1 LKFIKERLRVFLQGR
16 IDRKTAPARE
26 LGGACASSGHNEYKL
41 RLQVALHILE
51 SIEISSA
58 LQSAVAFWQYN
69 CYLFAAELILGR
81 NGG

>member
-1 LKFIKERLRVFLQGR
+1 MKFIMERLRIFLHGR

-26 LGGACASSGHNEYKL
+26 LGGTCASGRNEDKL

-58 LQSAVAFWQYN
+58 LKSAVAFWQYN
-69 CYLFAAELILGR
+69 CYLFATELILGR